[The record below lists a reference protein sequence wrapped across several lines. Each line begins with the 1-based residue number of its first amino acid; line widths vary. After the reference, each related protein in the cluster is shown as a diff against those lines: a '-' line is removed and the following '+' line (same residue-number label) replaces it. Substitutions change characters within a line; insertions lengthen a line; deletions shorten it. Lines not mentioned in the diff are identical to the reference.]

1 LKNFIA
7 IGIFGFGYNFITT
20 AEYVHFRK
28 IFEAANFTS
37 SMQISLLLA
46 VAIGSFCLGIIFG
59 GIIND
64 SMRTRYGQRAPAILL
79 GGLIASLFFLIIPL
93 VTEFVKNTT
102 TAFVLLLVIF
112 IIANLCLGGAFA
124 PWIALVPDLFNK
136 EERTYAGIAIIAFSA
151 IGVIIALL
159 FFSFL
164 IEKNLS
170 WIIWIII
177 GVVFLGS
184 VLLTVKLIPKTNPE
198 HETRLNFFYLL

>member
-1 LKNFIA
+1 MA
-7 IGIFGFGYNFITT
+7 IISSQQQNMFT
-20 AEYVHFRK
+20 
-28 IFEAANFTS
+28 FEKYSKQQISQVRYFTS
-37 SMQISLLLA
+37 SIQISLLLA

-59 GIIND
+59 GIVND

-79 GGLIASLFFLIIPL
+79 GGFIASLFFLIIPL

-112 IIANLCLGGAFA
+112 IIANLGLGGAFA

-136 EERTYAGIAIIAFSA
+136 EERTYAGITIIAFSA
-151 IGVIIALL
+151 IGAIIALL

-164 IEKNLS
+164 IEHNLS

-198 HETRLNFFYLL
+198 HETRLN